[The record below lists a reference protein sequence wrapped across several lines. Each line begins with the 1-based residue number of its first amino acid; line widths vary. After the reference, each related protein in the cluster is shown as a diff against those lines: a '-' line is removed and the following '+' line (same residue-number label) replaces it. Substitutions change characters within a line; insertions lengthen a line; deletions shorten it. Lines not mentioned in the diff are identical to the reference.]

1 MLKEWNRC
9 PEEGRAGSPEAR
21 IKETMM
27 AQTTLSSRKP
37 CGYVAIIP
45 RKRRPCVSVFGVV
58 PEGVSKNWCCRG
70 GTELRE
76 RKANK
81 GGLQT
86 VRKKAMTLNQK
97 VEG

>member
-1 MLKEWNRC
+1 ML
-9 PEEGRAGSPEAR
+9 
-21 IKETMM
+21 
-27 AQTTLSSRKP
+27 
-37 CGYVAIIP
+37 
-45 RKRRPCVSVFGVV
+45 GVV

-70 GTELRE
+70 GAELRE

-86 VRKKAMTLNQK
+86 VRKKAMTLNQE